1 MMPITMFAINEP
13 CEYAK
18 KLRLFEV
25 VFGKRMQV
33 KIGSTYRSENH
44 MQWHRDIEIECI
56 IIGNA
61 RYKEHNNQ
69 CQIAQ
74 KWDLQWLGAEFRSE
88 N

>member
-18 KLRLFEV
+18 CEEIEGFEV
-25 VFGKRMQV
+25 FFGRRMEV
-33 KIGSTYRSENH
+33 EIASTYRSENH

-61 RYKEHNNQ
+61 RYKKHNNQ
-69 CQIAQ
+69 CQIA
-74 KWDLQWLGAEFRSE
+74 
-88 N
+88 